1 MSPRTTAMMATLL
14 VLALSAGFAATALA
28 DPTPLTGDPLTVYV
42 GDQGQLQAFRA
53 GSADGIFYR
62 SDSTTGDAGFFL
74 AFPPDALPAELQGH
88 VYGFQGNAGPFGLE
102 DYTPISQTPA
112 TGAGTAGDPLKQVTK
127 YAVSPTAGTNLV
139 EVTQTTTYV
148 NGAQQFGLRWDVKN
162 TSGGVLKVKA
172 LAAADFFF
180 DGSDR
185 GTGIYTD
192 GPPRFI
198 GGTNADTGNSG
209 GFSELTGGSSPSPA
223 WSRYQALAYG
233 GDPDEVWG
241 KIQSAADNANPTF
254 DNTVVGDSVDNAGG
268 VEWDQYLAT
277 PIPAG
282 QTRSFELVAR
292 NAVPSP
298 LQLTPSNAGSPR
310 GVPINV
316 TATATNTDG
325 VPYTG
330 RTLRYSIGGVNP
342 STGSVTLD
350 GNGQGTI
357 TDPGANAGA
366 DTIVAF
372 VDFNNDGTRQDGE
385 PQASSLATF
394 VDNVAPTCTVKV
406 SGDRPGGSGGAGK
419 PLKIT
424 VSCNESATVTVTTTL
439 TAPRASAHKAT
450 AAAAT
455 KKKKHKKKKKTVKI
469 KLKPAV
475 TTAAPGQ
482 SVPIRLTIPKK
493 VRKKYA
499 GKKVKAKVTITAKDA
514 SGNVKS
520 VSRSRTIKLAKLK
533 KKKHKKH

>member
-1 MSPRTTAMMATLL
+1 MSPRTTASLATVL
-14 VLALSAGFAATALA
+14 VLALFGGLAGSALA
-28 DPTPLTGDPLTVYV
+28 DPIPLTGAPLTVYV
-42 GDQGQLQAFRA
+42 GDHGQLQAFRA
-53 GSADGIFYR
+53 GEDGPIGIFYR
-62 SDSTTGDAGFFL
+62 STSTTGDAGFFL
-74 AFPPDALPAELQGH
+74 AFPDAAPAELAGH
-88 VYGFQGNAGPFGLE
+88 VYGFQGNAGPDGL
-102 DYTPISQTPA
+102 DGYTPTTQSPT
-112 TGAGTAGDPLKQVTK
+112 TGAGTAEDPFKQVTT

-148 NGAQQFGLRWDVKN
+148 NGAQQFTVRWDVKN
-162 TSGGVLKVKA
+162 TTAAPLKLKA

-198 GGTNADTGNSG
+198 GGTNADSGNSG
-209 GFSELTGGSSPSPA
+209 GFSELTGGTSTSPP

-233 GDPDEVWG
+233 SGTDEVWG
-241 KIQSAADNANPTF
+241 KVESAADSANPSF
-254 DNTVVGDSVDNAGG
+254 DNSVIGDSVDNAGG

-282 QTRSFELVAR
+282 QTRRFELVAR

-298 LQLTPSNAGSPR
+298 LQLSPSNAGSPR

-325 VPYTG
+325 VPYAG

-342 STGSVTLD
+342 GTGSVTLD
-350 GNGQGTI
+350 GNGQGTV
-357 TDPGANAGA
+357 TDPGANAGG

-372 VDFNNDGTRQDGE
+372 VDFNNDGVRQGGE

-406 SGDRPGGSGGAGK
+406 SGDRPGGGGGAGK

-424 VSCNESATVTVTTTL
+424 VSCNESAQVTVATTL
-439 TAPRASAHKAT
+439 TAPRIRAHHAT
-450 AAAAT
+450 ANAA
-455 KKKKHKKKKKTVKI
+455 
-469 KLKPAV
+469 
-475 TTAAPGQ
+475 
-482 SVPIRLTIPKK
+482 R
-493 VRKKYA
+493 
-499 GKKVKAKVTITAKDA
+499 
-514 SGNVKS
+514 
-520 VSRSRTIKLAKLK
+520 
-533 KKKHKKH
+533 